1 MTLASAREEGARGP
15 RGSNDDARRR
25 KTRPRELNTDR
36 AAAGSNSPR
45 SRAHRAG
52 RCRTQDTGSRSA
64 HDPDA
69 PRPRTHGQVPRA
81 GGFPALLSQAASL
94 AVICLQLLKG
104 TQKVLIQKEPRSL
117 PTPLRETG
125 ETLQSGAP
133 FSAAGLRLP
142 QESAAAP
149 ASEQDAASSQ
159 PAGPGAALQQG
170 LPGALGV
177 GEAATQPAK
186 PAPCCREA

>member
-1 MTLASAREEGARGP
+1 MQDAGHREP
-15 RGSNDDARRR
+15 
-25 KTRPRELNTDR
+25 
-36 AAAGSNSPR
+36 
-45 SRAHRAG
+45 
-52 RCRTQDTGSRSA
+52 SA

-104 TQKVLIQKEPRSL
+104 PQKVLIQKEPRSL

-133 FSAAGLRLP
+133 FSAAGLHLP

-149 ASEQDAASSQ
+149 ASEQDSASSQ
-159 PAGPGAALQQG
+159 PAGPGQLCSEGCLAPWGWGKQRRNRPNPPPAVVRLNFRLRAATPKARSPLAHG
-170 LPGALGV
+170 EGALGADA
-177 GEAATQPAK
+177 GRRALPK
-186 PAPCCREA
+186 